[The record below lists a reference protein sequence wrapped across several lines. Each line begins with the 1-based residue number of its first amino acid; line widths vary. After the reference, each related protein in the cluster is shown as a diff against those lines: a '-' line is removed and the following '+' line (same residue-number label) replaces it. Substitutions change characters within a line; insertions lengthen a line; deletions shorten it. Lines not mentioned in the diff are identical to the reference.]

1 VSIIALI
8 CPVEENRQIIKQPN
22 SIPDQEIEGERQK
35 RKEEVE
41 VNWLTLS
48 P

>member
-22 SIPDQEIEGERQK
+22 SIPDREIEGGREGEK
-35 RKEEVE
+35 RRKK
-41 VNWLTLS
+41 
-48 P
+48 